1 MSQRLPDGP
10 RKALLIVNGRA
21 RNGGAALDGPKAI
34 LAEAGITLVECPCE
48 EGTKA
53 ADAIRARA
61 SEGFT
66 EVIVGGGDG
75 TMNAAAPGLVA
86 TGLPLGILPLG
97 TANDLAR
104 SLEIP
109 TDPVEAARVI
119 AAGRARP
126 IDLGDVNGHLYF
138 NVASIGFSAVLARE
152 LSSESKKRWGVL
164 GYAIT
169 AFRLLRRMRPFSVII
184 GHDGGREQTK
194 TIQVAVGN
202 GRNYGGGMTVDA
214 DAQPDDGML
223 DVYSLEI
230 DHWWRLVALAPSMR
244 RGTHGA
250 WSDVRTLRTKACT
263 LTTRR
268 PMRVNADGEL
278 VTQTPARFQVHPGA
292 VRIFAPETVDK
303 EAADQQPADQ
313 SAGGA
318 SAA

>member
-1 MSQRLPDGP
+1 MTEPSPMR

-21 RNGGAALDGPKAI
+21 RNGTAALEGPVA
-34 LAEAGITLVECPCE
+34 LLRDAGIEIVECPCVDGDNAGDHIRTRAGS
-48 EGTKA
+48 GTG
-53 ADAIRARA
+53 I
-61 SEGFT
+61 T

-104 SLEIP
+104 SLDIP
-109 TDPVEAARVI
+109 ADIDAAARVI
-119 AAGRARP
+119 ADGRVRS

-152 LSSESKKRWGVL
+152 LSAESKRRWGVL

-169 AFRLLRRMRPFSVII
+169 AFRILRRMRPFTANIT
-184 GHDGGREQTK
+184 HDNGQVRTK
-194 TIQVAVGN
+194 TIQVSVGN
-202 GRNYGGGMTVDA
+202 GRHYGGGMTVDA
-214 DAQPDDGML
+214 EAQPDDGIL

-230 DHWWRLVALAPSMR
+230 DRWWRLIAIAPSLR

-250 WSDVRTLRTKACT
+250 WNDVRTLRTTACT
-263 LTTRR
+263 LTTRP
-268 PMRVNADGEL
+268 PMRVNADGEI
-278 VTQTPARFQVHPGA
+278 VTMTPARFRVHPA
-292 VRIFAPETVDK
+292 AIRVFAPDPGP
-303 EAADQQPADQ
+303 AADQP
-313 SAGGA
+313 AGGS